1 MNNEIIDKYFKDQC
15 SEEELEQVLSWFQT
29 QEGRA
34 FIENDIDR
42 QNRRVVNNADMFL
55 YPDFDS
61 KKIFSRIQQHKKRG
75 LRRSRWF
82 MIRVASIL
90 LIAALVSSLLYWGDI
105 IALEKPPHKPAPISY
120 ITGSG
125 QQKIISLSDGTK
137 IRMNEGSKLTVPGKT
152 TQGKRAVTLKGEAHF
167 EVVHDQN
174 HPFIVNANGAMIRV
188 LGTKFNVKIDSVA
201 GNIQVA
207 VTEGKVSLKKKGTDN
222 TAKALLTRNHFG
234 ILRLSDSQITIEKGN
249 VKNYL
254 SWINKRLIFKG
265 ESLGQISRQ
274 LERLYDISIDFETEQ
289 IKKLNITANFEKS
302 DLENVL
308 TIISNTLDIYFE
320 LNNKQVIWKQ

>member
-42 QNRRVVNNADMFL
+42 QNRRVVKNADMFL

-137 IRMNEGSKLTVPGKT
+137 IRMNEGSKLMVPRKT

-174 HPFIVNANGAMIRV
+174 HPFVVNANGAMIRV

-207 VTEGKVSLKKKGTDN
+207 VTEGKVSLKKKGTDD
-222 TAKALLTRNHFG
+222 AAGALLTRNHFG
-234 ILRLSDSQITIEKGN
+234 TLRLSDSQITIERGN
-249 VKNYL
+249 VRNYL

>member
-42 QNRRVVNNADMFL
+42 QNRRVVKNADMFL

-137 IRMNEGSKLTVPGKT
+137 IRMNEGSKLMVPRKT

-174 HPFIVNANGAMIRV
+174 HPFVVNANGAMIRV

-207 VTEGKVSLKKKGTDN
+207 VTEGKVSLKKKGTDD
-222 TAKALLTRNHFG
+222 AAGALLTRNHFG
-234 ILRLSDSQITIEKGN
+234 TLRLSDSQITIERGN
-249 VKNYL
+249 VRNYL

-265 ESLGQISRQ
+265 ESLGQISWQ
-274 LERLYDISIDFETEQ
+274 LERLYDIRIQFETEQ
-289 IKKLNITANFEKS
+289 IKELNLTADFEKT
-302 DLENVL
+302 DIRKVLNV
-308 TIISNTLDIYFE
+308 ISNTLDIHYKMNE
-320 LNNKQVIWKQ
+320 NHVVWMR

>member
-1 MNNEIIDKYFKDQC
+1 
-15 SEEELEQVLSWFQT
+15 
-29 QEGRA
+29 
-34 FIENDIDR
+34 
-42 QNRRVVNNADMFL
+42 
-55 YPDFDS
+55 
-61 KKIFSRIQQHKKRG
+61 
-75 LRRSRWF
+75 
-82 MIRVASIL
+82 
-90 LIAALVSSLLYWGDI
+90 
-105 IALEKPPHKPAPISY
+105 
-120 ITGSG
+120 
-125 QQKIISLSDGTK
+125 
-137 IRMNEGSKLTVPGKT
+137 
-152 TQGKRAVTLKGEAHF
+152 
-167 EVVHDQN
+167 
-174 HPFIVNANGAMIRV
+174 MIRV

-207 VTEGKVSLKKKGTDN
+207 VTEGKVSLKKKGTDD

>member
-42 QNRRVVNNADMFL
+42 QNRRVVKNADMFL

-125 QQKIISLSDGTK
+125 QQKII
-137 IRMNEGSKLTVPGKT
+137 NEGSKLMVPRKT

-174 HPFIVNANGAMIRV
+174 HPFVVNANGAMIRV

-207 VTEGKVSLKKKGTDN
+207 VTEGKVSLKKKGTDD

>member
-1 MNNEIIDKYFKDQC
+1 MDQSLINKYFNDRC
-15 SEEELEQVLSWFQT
+15 SENELEQVLSWFQT
-29 QEGRA
+29 SEGKA
-34 FIENDIDR
+34 FIEDGIER
-42 QNRRVVNNADMFL
+42 QNRRLVKNADMFL
-55 YPDFDS
+55 YPEIDS

-90 LIAALVSSLLYWGDI
+90 LIAAVVSSLLYWGDI
-105 IALEKPPHKPAPISY
+105 IALEKPPPKPAPISY
-120 ITGSG
+120 ITGSE

-137 IRMNEGSKLTVPGKT
+137 IRLNEGSKLMVPRKT

-201 GNIQVA
+201 GNMQVA
-207 VTEGKVSLKKKGTDN
+207 VIQGKVSLKKKGTDD
-222 TAKALLTRNHFG
+222 AAGAFLTRNHFG
-234 ILRLSDSQITIEKGN
+234 ILRLSDSQITIERGN

-274 LERLYDISIDFETEQ
+274 LERLYDIRIQFETEQ
-289 IKKLNITANFEKS
+289 IKELNLTADFEKS